1 MGFSDN
7 RNPQQKLGSVVVA
20 DVAPMLLL
28 IHKNHILRLAAGAAI
43 KSYQMVWRI
52 WFGEIPPGYRI
63 LYRSGDRAVYT
74 GYTGLSLAVYT
85 GPEEQAQGL

>member
-1 MGFSDN
+1 
-7 RNPQQKLGSVVVA
+7 
-20 DVAPMLLL
+20 MLLL
-28 IHKNHILRLAAGAAI
+28 THKNHILRLAAEAAI

-52 WFGEIPPGYRI
+52 WFGEIQPGYRM